1 MGCGPKK
8 GRRRSK
14 SRTQHSTTYTPGDT
28 RGISSLVMPR
38 VPQKCSNCCATINAA
53 GIKWTGPT
61 SVECPYC
68 GSTLS
73 VEFEKI
79 A

>member
-1 MGCGPKK
+1 MGCGPKIGK
-8 GRRRSK
+8 RKSKTRFSK
-14 SRTQHSTTYTPGDT
+14 SYASGEKGGT
-28 RGISSLVMPR
+28 SSLVMPR
-38 VPQKCSNCCATINAA
+38 VPQKCSNCGATISAT

-68 GSTLS
+68 GSILS

>member
-1 MGCGPKK
+1 MGCGPKI

-14 SRTQHSTTYTPGDT
+14 SKAGHSKSRASGET
-28 RGISSLVMPR
+28 RETSSLVMPR
-38 VPQKCSNCCATINAA
+38 VPEKCSNCDAIIDTSE
-53 GIKWTGPT
+53 IKWTGPA

-68 GSTLS
+68 GSNLA

>member
-1 MGCGPKK
+1 MR
-8 GRRRSK
+8 RRRSK
-14 SRTQHSTTYTPGDT
+14 SRTQYSTRYTPGDT

-38 VPQKCSNCCATINAA
+38 VPQNCSNCGAILNAA
-53 GIKWTGPT
+53 GIKWIGPS

-68 GSTLS
+68 GSTLT

-79 A
+79 T

>member
-1 MGCGPKK
+1 MGCGPKI

-14 SRTQHSTTYTPGDT
+14 SKTRYSESYASGET
-28 RGISSLVMPR
+28 RGTSSLVMPR
-38 VPQKCSNCCATINAA
+38 VPEKCSNCGATINTT
-53 GIKWTGPT
+53 GIKWTGPS

-68 GSTLS
+68 GSVLS

-79 A
+79 T